1 MNDWSQMFSNG
12 MSARIVEGYQFP
24 FGDMLKGEIFKDG
37 KVVFRTQP
45 RKTECECRLDMIRFL
60 EMEIEAKDAD
70 IQRMNALKSKME
82 C

>member
-1 MNDWSQMFSNG
+1 MNDWSQMFSDG

-24 FGDMLKGEIFKDG
+24 FCDMLKGEIFKDG

-45 RKTECECRLDMIRFL
+45 RKTECECKLDMIRFL
-60 EMEIEAKDAD
+60 EMEIDAKDAD

>member
-45 RKTECECRLDMIRFL
+45 RKTECECMLDMIRFL